1 MIRLFLLF
9 NIGMCFVTSGFSQN
23 KNTSGKNNS
32 LLVKT
37 AQKSNESTR
46 KVLNLNTNWAFFR
59 GDAKAA
65 EAVHYQ
71 DKDWTSVS
79 IPHTMRLEK
88 KHNGGGKIYQGI
100 GWYRR
105 YFKMDQSNQGKRI
118 SLNFEGVQMNC
129 DVFLNGEKLTTHYG
143 GYLGFVVDITDKV
156 KFSGNN
162 VLAVRVSS
170 ENDPQT
176 PPGKPQQGLDF
187 YYYGGIYRNV
197 TLSITN
203 KLYISDA
210 LEANKIAGGGL
221 FVTYPKVSNKQAEVN
236 IKTHVVNQTNTHNTV
251 TLKTSIRNNQ
261 GVEVAKSS
269 SMESFSGEKDF
280 TQNLVVLK
288 PKLWHP
294 NHPYLYQVVSQI
306 YNGKELSDVKVT
318 PIGIRTISFKS
329 PTGKADGFYINGKK
343 LYLRGAN
350 RHQSYQNIGDAASN
364 SMQFRDALQIKKG
377 GFNSVRASHY
387 PQSPAFLDACDK
399 IGLLVIECEPS
410 WQFFNKD
417 SVFIKRTHQNV
428 REMIRR
434 DRNRP
439 SVFLWETSLNESPT
453 PDYWAKEIVRIAHQE
468 MPNDQMFTADDYFA
482 KGRKFYDVS
491 YKVINEDGTDPNPK
505 MPSMTRE
512 WGDTWMADPAKEN
525 GLRASRIYT
534 EKGLLAQCFQRQN
547 ALNGSMLEEEGAYWD
562 HARLDANK
570 RIGGYFLW
578 SYNDYTRGTDTI
590 TAFSGVVDMDR
601 YEKFGYYQLK
611 AMQDARNPVYGPMVY
626 VASYNNR
633 SDLDSTITVFSN
645 CDKVRLYRNN
655 KFLKEISRAE
665 NAKTAPFVA
674 AKAGSP
680 YYNFKMGSY
689 QAGELKAEGIIDGKV
704 ACTHI
709 VKTPGKAD
717 HLEIEVADRGIN
729 PVADGS
735 DMVSVYVKVCDKNGT
750 VLTNKNPLES
760 YKINL
765 ETSGNGMLIGANV
778 PRVGISTQQTEGGI
792 GYGIVQTTNQA
803 GDIVVTAS
811 SPGLKSAKA
820 VIKTVQYKGEYV
832 PDGEHANWEDEKET
846 TEKLSV
852 FSQIKSEDLPPVI
865 KLSADK
871 LILQGKDDN
880 KGLANILDANPSTL
894 WSASKDGLPTVISM
908 DLGAKFALQG
918 SKIVWGKD
926 SDWYTYSLEVSE
938 NGIEWA
944 SAIKEIKVSG
954 QDYKPLL
961 YNYKNIRYLRFT
973 VSEVQPENSKVA
985 IKDIEIYGLAL

>member
-9 NIGMCFVTSGFSQN
+9 YIGLCFVPSTFGQGKNTVN
-23 KNTSGKNNS
+23 KNSDLPVKTVGKNA
-32 LLVKT
+32 K
-37 AQKSNESTR
+37 STR

-65 EAVHYQ
+65 ETVNYQ
-71 DKDWTSVS
+71 DKDWAAIS

-88 KHNGGGKIYQGI
+88 KHSGGGKIYQGV

-105 YFKMDQSNQGKRI
+105 YLKIDKLHQGKRI

-129 DVFLNGEKLTTHYG
+129 DVFLNGKKLTTHHG
-143 GYLGFVVDITDKV
+143 GYLGFRVDITDEV
-156 KFSGNN
+156 KYDGNN

-170 ENDPQT
+170 ENDPKT
-176 PPGKPQQGLDF
+176 PPGKPQSGLDF
-187 YYYGGIYRNV
+187 YYYGGIYRDV
-197 TLSITN
+197 SLIITN

-210 LEANKIAGGGL
+210 LEVNKIAGGGL
-221 FVTYPKVSNKQAEVN
+221 FVTFPKVSNKQAEID
-236 IKTHVVNQTNTHNTV
+236 IKTHVVNLIKTKNAV
-251 TLKTSIRNNQ
+251 TLTTTIKNKD
-261 GVEVAKSS
+261 GVEVAKLSS
-269 SMESFSGEKDF
+269 KESFSGDKDF
-280 TQNLVVLK
+280 SQRLVVLK

-306 YNGKELSDVKVT
+306 YDGKELADVKIT

-329 PTGKADGFYINGKK
+329 PAGEADGFYINGAK

-364 SMQFRDALQIKKG
+364 SMQYRDALQIKKG

-387 PQSPAFLDACDK
+387 PQSPAFLDACDQ

-417 SVFIKRTHQNV
+417 SVFVERQNV

-453 PDYWAKEIVRIAHQE
+453 PDFWAKEIVQIAHQE
-468 MPNDQMFTADDYFA
+468 MPNGQMYTADDFFA

-491 YKVINEDGTDPNPK
+491 YKVINEDGTDPMPR
-505 MPSMTRE
+505 MPSLTRE
-512 WGDTWMADPAKEN
+512 WGDTWMADPAMEN

-534 EKGLLAQCFQRQN
+534 EKGLLAQCVLRQN
-547 ALNGSMLEEEGAYWD
+547 ALNGTMLEEQGGYWD
-562 HARLDANK
+562 HAKLDANK

-590 TAFSGVVDMDR
+590 TAFSGVVDLDR
-601 YEKFGYYQLK
+601 YEKFGYFQLK

-633 SDLDSTITVFSN
+633 PDLDSTITVFSN
-645 CDKVRLYRNN
+645 CDKVRLYRND
-655 KFLKEISRAE
+655 LLIGEMTRAE

-674 AKAGSP
+674 AKGGSP
-680 YYNFKMGSY
+680 YFSFKAATY
-689 QAGELKAEGIIDGKV
+689 QSGELKAEGIIDGKI
-704 ACTHI
+704 ACTHV
-709 VKTPGKAD
+709 VKTPGAAD
-717 HLEIEVADRGIN
+717 HLEIEVVDRGIKA
-729 PVADGS
+729 VADGS
-735 DMVSVYVKVCDKNGT
+735 DMVGVYVKVCDKNGT
-750 VLTNKNPLES
+750 ILSNKDALET
-760 YKINL
+760 YKIDL
-765 ETSGNGMLIGANV
+765 KVAGNGILIGANV
-778 PRVGISTQQTEGGI
+778 PRIGIASQQTEGGI

-803 GDIVVTAS
+803 GEIVVTAS

-820 VIKTVQYKGEYV
+820 LIKTVQYKGEYV
-832 PDGEHANWEDEKET
+832 VDGEHANWQEEKET
-846 TEKLSV
+846 TEELSV
-852 FSQIKSEDLPPVI
+852 LNKIKSEELPPVI

-871 LILQGKDDN
+871 VILQGKRSSM
-880 KGLANILDANPSTL
+880 GLENILDANPSTL
-894 WSASKDGLPTVISM
+894 WSASKDGLPTVINM
-908 DLGAKFALQG
+908 DLGRKFSLQG

-926 SDWYTYSLEVSE
+926 SGWYTYSLEVSE
-938 NGIEWA
+938 NGTEWT
-944 SAIKEIKVSG
+944 SVIKEIKVSG

-961 YNYKNIRYLRFT
+961 YDFKNIRYLRLT

-985 IKDIEIYGLAL
+985 IKDIELYGIPL

>member
-1 MIRLFLLF
+1 MFKINRYLFVF
-9 NIGMCFVTSGFSQN
+9 NIFFLMSTLTGYSQKIVSN
-23 KNTSGKNNS
+23 
-32 LLVKT
+32 KT
-37 AQKSNESTR
+37 AVNVKNPR
-46 KVLNLNTNWAFFR
+46 KTLNFNTNWAFFR
-59 GDAKAA
+59 GDAKGA
-65 EAVHYQ
+65 ETVNYQ

-88 KHNGGGKIYQGI
+88 KHNGGNTIYQGI

-105 YFKMDQSNQGKRI
+105 YFKIDKSNQGKRI
-118 SLNFEGVQMNC
+118 TLNFEGVQMNC
-129 DVFLNGEKLTTHYG
+129 EVYLNGQKLTTHHG
-143 GYLGFVVDITDKV
+143 GYIGFVVDITDKV
-156 KFSGNN
+156 KFDENN
-162 VLAVRVSS
+162 VLAVKVSS
-170 ENDPQT
+170 ENDPLT
-176 PPGKPQQGLDF
+176 PPGKPQSGLDF
-187 YYYGGIYRNV
+187 YYYGGIYRDV
-197 TLSITN
+197 TLTITN

-221 FVTYPKVSNKQAEVN
+221 FISYPKVSNEKAEIN
-236 IKTHVVNQTNTHNTV
+236 IKTHVVNQIKTNNAIV
-251 TLKTSIRNNQ
+251 LKTSIRDKD
-261 GVEVAKSS
+261 GIEVAKTSS
-269 SMESFSGEKDF
+269 KESISGDKDF
-280 TQNLVVLK
+280 LQRLVVVK

-294 NHPYLYQVVSQI
+294 DHPYLYQVVSEI
-306 YNGKELSDVKVT
+306 YNGKELLDVKVT
-318 PIGIRTISFKS
+318 TIGIRTISFKS
-329 PTGKADGFYINGKK
+329 PTGEADGFYINGKK

-364 SMQFRDALQIKKG
+364 SMQFRDALQIKNG

-387 PQSPAFLDACDK
+387 PQSPTFLDACDK

-417 SVFIKRTHQNV
+417 SVFIARTHQNV

-453 PDYWAKEIVRIAHQE
+453 PDYWAKEIVQIAHQE
-468 MPNDQMFTADDYFA
+468 MPNDQMFTSDDFFA

-491 YKVINEDGTDPNPK
+491 YKVINEDGTDPMPA
-505 MPSMTRE
+505 MPSLTRE
-512 WGDTWMADPAKEN
+512 WGDTWMADPEKEN

-534 EKGLLAQCFQRQN
+534 EKGLLAQCFLRQN

-590 TAFSGVVDMDR
+590 TAFSGVVDLDR

-611 AMQDARNPVYGPMVY
+611 AMQDARNPAYGPMVY

-633 SDLDSTITVFSN
+633 PDLDATITVFSN

-655 KFLKEISRAE
+655 IFAGEITRAE
-665 NAKTAPFVA
+665 NARTAPFVA
-674 AKAGSP
+674 SKGGSP
-680 YYNFKMGSY
+680 YYNFKTGVY
-689 QAGELKAEGIIDGKV
+689 QAGELRAEGIIDGKV
-704 ACTHI
+704 VCSHVI
-709 VKTPGKAD
+709 KTPGVAD
-717 HLEIEVADRGIN
+717 HLEIEIADRGIK

-735 DMVSVYVKVCDKNGT
+735 DMVAFYVKVCDKNGT
-750 VLTNKNPLES
+750 VLSNKNPLET

-765 ETSGNGMLIGANV
+765 EVSGNGKLIGANI
-778 PRVGISTQQTEGGI
+778 PRISIASQQTEGGI
-792 GYGIVQTTNQA
+792 GYGIIQTTNQA
-803 GDIVVTAS
+803 GEVEITAT

-832 PDGEHANWEDEKET
+832 LDGEHVEWKDEKET
-846 TEKLSV
+846 NEEQLVSNKT
-852 FSQIKSEDLPPVI
+852 KSEVLPPVI
-865 KLSADK
+865 KLSSDK
-871 LILQGKDDN
+871 VVLSGKVD
-880 KGLANILDANPSTL
+880 KTGFEKIFDANPSTL
-894 WSASKDGLPTVISM
+894 WISSKKDLPVIM
-908 DLGAKFALQG
+908 NIDLGKKVILQG

-938 NGIEWA
+938 NGREWINV
-944 SAIKEIKVSG
+944 IKEKKVSG

-961 YNYKNIRYLRFT
+961 YNYKNIQYLRF
-973 VSEVQPENSKVA
+973 SILEVQPENSKAA
-985 IKDIEIYGLAL
+985 IKDIELYGVSL